1 MSPHDITASLQR
13 RQLTGLQIVLLTSF
27 LIVGGVGIVS
37 STAHSA
43 QDNSVDE
50 RTFEN
55 TVPAH
60 VPVKVKLKKEQVFK
74 NMKNK
79 SWDRDLEIEVKNTG
93 NKPIYFL
100 YMLLVLP
107 DVTIDGYPY
116 ALQVTY
122 GRKELIKLTTPI
134 QLDDVPILP
143 GESAT
148 LTISENQVKAYEG
161 SRDKEKRADPKKVR
175 LDMQLINFGDGT
187 GLRGTDGRPM
197 PNPARKQSSRIPYVR
212 AGANTGPPSLRIH
225 GTESS
230 SKSSK
235 LFDYLTPANFVRVNF
250 FSVKQYARSLFSRI
264 TARFMRLPKYFQLL
278 FWRTRLCELYM

>member
-1 MSPHDITASLQR
+1 MSPHDITGSLQR
-13 RQLTGLQIVLLTSF
+13 QQRTVLQIILLASF
-27 LIVGGVGIVS
+27 LIMCGVGLMS
-37 STAHSA
+37 STAQSA
-43 QDNSVDE
+43 QDNAVDE

-107 DVTIDGYPY
+107 DVTIDSYPY

-197 PNPARKQSSRIPYVR
+197 PNPARKQSSSIPYMR
-212 AGANTGPPSLRIH
+212 EGANTGPPALRIQ

-230 SKSSK
+230 SKSSP
-235 LFDYLTPANFVRVNF
+235 LFG
-250 FSVKQYARSLFSRI
+250 
-264 TARFMRLPKYFQLL
+264 
-278 FWRTRLCELYM
+278 